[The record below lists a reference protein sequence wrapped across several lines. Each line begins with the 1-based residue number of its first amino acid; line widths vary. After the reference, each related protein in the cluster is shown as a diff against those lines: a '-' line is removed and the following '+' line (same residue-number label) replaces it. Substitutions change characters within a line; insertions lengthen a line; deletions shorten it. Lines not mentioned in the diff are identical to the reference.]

1 MTAKL
6 DITSWEKHMRHVV
19 SDLEGE
25 RLDRAVALVLFGD
38 AAKTT
43 IDILESGFGATGF
56 RPSSDW
62 SHGGPIIEREK
73 ITVFH
78 DAWWE
83 AGLLAELSCSYG
95 APSLEMN
102 CKSRGETALIAAMRA
117 FVCARLGN
125 TVEL

>member
-1 MTAKL
+1 M
-6 DITSWEKHMRHVV
+6 KHLV

-25 RLDRAVALVLFGD
+25 LLDRAVAMALFGSD
-38 AAKTT
+38 ANTY
-43 IDILESGFGATGF
+43 IDILEAGLGATGF
-56 RPSSDW
+56 HPSSDW

-83 AGLLAELSCSYG
+83 AGLLAELSNSYG
-95 APSLEMN
+95 TPSLEMN
-102 CKSRGETALIAAMRA
+102 CKSQGETALIAAMRA

-125 TVEL
+125 TVDL